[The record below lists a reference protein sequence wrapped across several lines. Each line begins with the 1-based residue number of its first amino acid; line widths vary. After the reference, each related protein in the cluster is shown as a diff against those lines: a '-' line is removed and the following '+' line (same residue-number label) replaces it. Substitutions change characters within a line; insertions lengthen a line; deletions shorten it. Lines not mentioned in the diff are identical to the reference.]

1 MVAKLFRWF
10 SGWDIFEGKCA
21 SWHRV
26 RNAMSNP
33 ETVAQPRLRV
43 RRLTNMPPRLKP
55 IAAPSTAAVNIV
67 LGVEPLVLRDKRTH
81 VYAIATVQKVS
92 RRYMNVP
99 LGEIV
104 SRPPSRIA
112 SNYYRWKHSNFESLQ
127 AWCSD

>member
-1 MVAKLFRWF
+1 MRL
-10 SGWDIFEGKCA
+10 
-21 SWHRV
+21 WHHG

-33 ETVAQPRLRV
+33 QAVAQPRLRV

-92 RRYMNVP
+92 RRYMNVAP
-99 LGEIV
+99 WGDCLT
-104 SRPPSRIA
+104 A
-112 SNYYRWKHSNFESLQ
+112 ALANCKQLL
-127 AWCSD
+127 